1 MRYLLAYVGCALV
14 MAGLDAVW
22 LTQVGPRLYPP
33 VIGELLAPRPD
44 MAAAL
49 AFYVIYVAGIVGL
62 AVAPA
67 LEKRS
72 VWRAVGS
79 GAALGFVA
87 YATYDLTNQATL
99 RVWSLHLTVID
110 MAWGA
115 SLTAA
120 AALGGYGLARR
131 FAARDGGAA
140 GRA

>member
-22 LTQVGPRLYPP
+22 LTQVGPRLYAP
-33 VIGELLAPRPD
+33 VIGELLAPQPD
-44 MAAAL
+44 MTAAV

-62 AVAPA
+62 AVLPA

-72 VWRAVGS
+72 AWRAAGS

-99 RVWSLHLTVID
+99 RVWSVHLTVID
-110 MAWGA
+110 MTWGA
-115 SLTAA
+115 CLTAA